1 MLLIVIALII
11 EPRLFAGIFKN
22 LPIINE
28 LIGRKRRSERKKR
41 LADNKIDVESV
52 VNKQELVRNIALD
65 GYDTIDVTNVFEEM
79 TNTDD
84 EEPVYIIK
92 G

>member
-1 MLLIVIALII
+1 LA
-11 EPRLFAGIFKN
+11 AKDG
-22 LPIINE
+22 
-28 LIGRKRRSERKKR
+28 SERKKR

-84 EEPVYIIK
+84 EEP
-92 G
+92 GLRH